1 MTVITNQDRKTI
13 VQGMMKKTS
22 FRLRFSKALTTV
34 GRLLYVRQIDRS
46 MLQYGALFDYI
57 GKIPKEFK
65 GHLCN
70 ELEGQTDSFNSY
82 AKDRWESFPNLYRLM
97 QRTDGTPALMLEGS
111 RHEFLKVRF
120 PKSIW
125 LPKNPVH
132 LKISELANDAEGLV
146 ALQDLERL
154 AGDYQATEV
163 SLAHFL
169 SSVRTVKQLKETMP
183 EAMEYLPEKTQA
195 VALIPEPANALALL
209 SKAGFYEQA
218 VAA

>member
-70 ELEGQTDSFNSY
+70 ELEGQNEYIRGYSN
-82 AKDRWESFPNLYRLM
+82 DRWESCPNLSRLLK
-97 QRTDGTPALMLEGS
+97 RDDGTPSLMLEGC
-111 RHEFLKVRF
+111 RHEFLNIRF

-125 LPKNPVH
+125 LPKNPIEVQIH
-132 LKISELANDAEGLV
+132 ELGYDAEGSA
-146 ALQDLERL
+146 ALQDLECL
-154 AGDYQATEV
+154 AGDYQTTEV

-169 SSVRTVKQLKETMP
+169 ASVRTVKQLKETMP

-209 SKAGFYEQA
+209 SKAGFYAEA